1 MRCLWVTEFLC
12 LSDDWA
18 GPAKQTKP
26 CSWMG
31 HQLGKPAESSWL
43 GSLSAWHRAIVWAL
57 ELAMWSNQGC
67 PRQPK
72 RKTSRSTPRQRAIL
86 GDNSVGL
93 LHNCQDHPHVQWICA
108 KQWVGTSDPIC
119 SNCCC
124 QNSWSPHPW
133 PQKTNQ
139 SKDGKI
145 IFKHFQ
151 PTLGLFLK
159 LWENF
164 LSPSDWAMILLY
176 KSSFSVPWII

>member
-1 MRCLWVTEFLC
+1 MKNSKRFRPWNALIESWRSVLNFKFSAAVCKCHGHFAWHCARLWTDTQDFTWNFDFHWRNSRFSLASLSLRMRCLWVTEFLC

-43 GSLSAWHRAIVWAL
+43 GSLSAWHRAIGWAL

-108 KQWVGTSDPIC
+108 K
-119 SNCCC
+119 
-124 QNSWSPHPW
+124 
-133 PQKTNQ
+133 
-139 SKDGKI
+139 
-145 IFKHFQ
+145 
-151 PTLGLFLK
+151 
-159 LWENF
+159 
-164 LSPSDWAMILLY
+164 
-176 KSSFSVPWII
+176 